1 MSDMYY
7 QLFLRNWLNCKAD
20 EAKIDLAVTK
30 GLLTEAEATAI
41 KNTPRDCD
49 I

>member
-1 MSDMYY
+1 MSDLYY
-7 QLFLRNWLNCKAD
+7 RLFLRNWLNCTANEDKV
-20 EAKIDLAVTK
+20 DLGVTK

-41 KNTPRDCD
+41 KNTPRTCD